1 MCEARLNNGSSNH
14 NVYTND
20 TRQTRSEHSNQQNIA
35 DECIPVHSGETQERA
50 QRRHTNVRI
59 LIIFTVYLFI
69 VNRINNVRI
78 FDGIQKKTLFMVY
91 IIYVIV
97 GLCLCKNMASLS
109 SRITRIALCQINQ

>member
-20 TRQTRSEHSNQQNIA
+20 TRQTHSEHSNQQNIA

-69 VNRINNVRI
+69 VNRINKVRI
-78 FDGIQKKTLFMVY
+78 FDGIQYYLWYTLSMLLLVY
-91 IIYVIV
+91 VYAKIWPVYRHV
-97 GLCLCKNMASLS
+97 
-109 SRITRIALCQINQ
+109 

>member
-14 NVYTND
+14 NLYTND

-59 LIIFTVYLFI
+59 LIIFIHRFPSWSG
-69 VNRINNVRI
+69 I
-78 FDGIQKKTLFMVY
+78 FFKLAQCGYTLLLTSQASYSPEYIAPTQKNHDY
-91 IIYVIV
+91 Y
-97 GLCLCKNMASLS
+97 
-109 SRITRIALCQINQ
+109 